1 MEHAEEHS
9 VWLRLPV
16 EVVLEV
22 FRWLGPESLLRAEAA
37 CSQWRAITGPG
48 SPHGTALWRSWYEQH
63 FGGPMPAEMKALT
76 KLQPKPEASWR
87 TWCLSCLRTRR
98 RLAGRARRR
107 CLLEWILACGHHAA
121 LRRLVAPAS
130 PDRGVVTRL
139 LAGGWAEPGE
149 RRTLPLMLAV
159 LKGRDPRT
167 IELVVEL
174 GIEVEWCVVLKAAR
188 AGAGEALFRAMA
200 RREELMWF
208 EPSVGGALEQAFS
221 RSGGSM
227 EAAFHAACEG
237 NQGELVLYL
246 LGQCA
251 DDNRRRE
258 VVASPYKGRIAFERA
273 CVYGWTSAFHAL
285 LPLLSP
291 ADLRRPSALDGW
303 SPLML
308 ALRCGD
314 VEMARTLLD
323 LGVPPDLDEGCSSSP
338 LDVACRSSQSPN
350 KIALVMLLL
359 DYGADVDEPDLLE
372 MVCGSRSRLADEAAC
387 LLVAHGA
394 RGSNPQTIDPQGLW
408 TACVEKVLHRRDLS
422 PTLLSC
428 LLDHGAVIRAGY
440 LTELVGESRYTSYE
454 RKLEVVKLLLARQ
467 PDMVR
472 GPLWGALLDALLE
485 GNCRYNNRTRF
496 IRDVLGRLFAYGAE
510 LPAAVKKGSAPRER
524 KWNLTPHVQE
534 LLIAHG
540 MPPPPATAT
549 TAHHHAK
556 PPPPPQQQQ
565 QQGRGTKKS
574 NGMRS
579 QLH

>member
-174 GIEVEWCVVLKAAR
+174 GVEVEWCVVLKAAR

-227 EAAFHAACEG
+227 EAAFHAA
-237 NQGELVLYL
+237 Y
-246 LGQCA
+246 
-251 DDNRRRE
+251 DNRRRE

-372 MVCGSRSRLADEAAC
+372 
-387 LLVAHGA
+387 
-394 RGSNPQTIDPQGLW
+394 T
-408 TACVEKVLHRRDLS
+408 
-422 PTLLSC
+422 
-428 LLDHGAVIRAGY
+428 AGY

-467 PDMVR
+467 PGMVR
-472 GPLWGALLDALLE
+472 GQLWGALLDALLE
-485 GNCRYNNRTRF
+485 GNCRYNNRARF